1 MRPECIPIWIE
12 QSDAGPAL
20 ACALNT
26 SNASGIG
33 ETVGEAVDNLRRDL
47 TGTQKWLAS
56 HGVADDNVLDVPFR
70 IVETIKTNSHVQ
82 QGKSKAFFDWDTQRL
97 SNQEINRAETIL
109 QCSRSDLLSLFTP
122 ATKETLDLRLAPKTR
137 TIREI
142 LLHVAS
148 MELGYANNTLDDP
161 MGGASIFEFGPDL
174 ITRLTLV
181 RGYFTDHCF
190 RRLRLMGD
198 TRRMRQQLIDQE
210 LWTARKALRLAV
222 RHEVY
227 HLKQIY
233 RMLTRIR
240 RLPDRVRRAA
250 VA

>member
-12 QSDAGPAL
+12 QSDTGAAL
-20 ACALNT
+20 AFALNT

-33 ETVGEAVDNLRRDL
+33 DTIKEAVGNLRRDL
-47 TGTQKWLAS
+47 SGTQKWLAS
-56 HGVADDNVLDVPFR
+56 HGVADDNALDVPFR
-70 IVETIKTNSHVQ
+70 IVEIIETNSKVEL
-82 QGKSKAFFDWDTQRL
+82 GKSKAFFEWDAQSL
-97 SNQEINRAETIL
+97 SNEEINRSEMIL
-109 QCSRSDLLSLFTP
+109 QCSRSDLLSLVTP
-122 ATKETLDLRLAPKTR
+122 ATKETLDLRLVPKTR

-142 LLHVAS
+142 LRHIAS
-148 MELGYANNTLDDP
+148 MELGYATSTLDDP
-161 MGGASIFEFGPDL
+161 MGGASIYEFGPDL

-181 RGYFTDHCF
+181 RGYFTDQCF
-190 RRLRLMGD
+190 RRVRLMSD

-210 LWTARKALRLAV
+210 LWTVRKALRLAV

-227 HLKQIY
+227 HLKQVY
-233 RMLTRIR
+233 RMLLRIR